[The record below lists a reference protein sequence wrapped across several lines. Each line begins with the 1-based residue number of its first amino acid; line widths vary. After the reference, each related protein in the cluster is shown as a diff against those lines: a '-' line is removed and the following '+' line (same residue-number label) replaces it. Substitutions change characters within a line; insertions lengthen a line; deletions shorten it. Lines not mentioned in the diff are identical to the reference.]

1 LWNKCPP
8 KFALPML
15 IHSELV
21 SFFQISREIRY

>member
-15 IHSELV
+15 IYSGVV